1 MTSRVPARAFAVLL
15 LFLSACM
22 VQLAPAFDKQIVDGL
37 QSTSEAA
44 LVQYAAVSD
53 GPDAPAFAA
62 MEPQYNQLIGKLETL
77 KVLSQSRYVPAFPT
91 TGLFRRFDADANVK
105 ASEGNEAPSTAA
117 IQGMVDT
124 LVALRDKHKA
134 GPLTKAY
141 VQTSKG
147 QFEIYL
153 DQALTYEKALER

>member
-1 MTSRVPARAFAVLL
+1 MSSRAPARAFAILL
-15 LFLSACM
+15 LFLSACA
-22 VQLAPAFDKQIVDGL
+22 VQLAPAYDKQIVEGL

-44 LVQYAAVSD
+44 LVQFAAVSD
-53 GPDAPAFAA
+53 GSDASAFAA

-77 KVLSQSRYVPAFPT
+77 KILSQSRYVPAFPT
-91 TGLFRRFDADANVK
+91 KGLFHRFDPDANVK

-117 IQGMVDT
+117 LQGMVDT
-124 LVALRDKHKA
+124 LAALRDKHKSA
-134 GPLTKAY
+134 GLTKTY
-141 VQTSKG
+141 VQASKG